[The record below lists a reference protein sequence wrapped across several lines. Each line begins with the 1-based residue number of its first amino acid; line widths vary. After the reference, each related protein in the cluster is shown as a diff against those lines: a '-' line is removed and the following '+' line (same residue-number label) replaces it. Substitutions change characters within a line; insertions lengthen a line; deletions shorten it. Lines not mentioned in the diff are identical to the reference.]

1 MFSKNIIFKIL
12 IFTFLLSNCAQIVP
26 LSGGTKDKTP
36 PKVLTDV
43 STPNLQTNFVKQ
55 PISLVFD
62 EWIVLNDAATQVVVS
77 PPLADRP
84 KVTMSGRTVKFEFSE
99 KEILRPNATY
109 TLNFGEAVKDLT
121 EGNAAKDL
129 RFVFATGDKL
139 DSLKFSA
146 KVIDAEN
153 DNPQDN
159 ILVMLYDDFSDSVVR
174 KSRPLYFAKTDKSG
188 IATLENVRAGK
199 FKIFALKDADF
210 NYKLSSEA
218 EEMGFLNSLVN
229 VGNAD
234 SMPTIRLFQAQKKLA
249 VTTKDDTRYGV
260 FRFNFN
266 RDIRQNEVSVA
277 GFENGKVILQE
288 IKKDSLLVW
297 YEATENL
304 TTKIVLELGG
314 GRFDTL
320 RMRTRMRNDFLK
332 TAKFESRRAADLEIS
347 QNPLQSFEMIFN
359 HPIQNMDEKLIKIVD
374 SAQNSV
380 DCTFRREGRRIF
392 VEKAAWRE
400 GEKFALVFPSRS
412 LTDIFGL
419 QNDSLIT
426 QKIRI
431 QPRKEL
437 GDLNLMISNFDSTK
451 NYVVQIQGGGGQ
463 MIHEA
468 TVQKKN
474 AYKARIEAL
483 APDQFKLIIV
493 EDNNANGVWDTGNYD
508 QKRQPERIFRKEI
521 DPIRPNWEI
530 EADVDFRSLEKQ

>member
-1 MFSKNIIFKIL
+1 MFYKKIIFKIL
-12 IFTFLLSNCAQIVP
+12 AISILFSNCAKIVP
-26 LSGGTKDKTP
+26 LSGGTKDKIP
-36 PKVLTDV
+36 PKVLTAV
-43 STPNLQTNFVKQ
+43 STPNLQTNFTKQ

-99 KEILRPNATY
+99 KEILRSNATY
-109 TLNFGEAVKDLT
+109 TINFGEAVKDLT
-121 EGNAAKDL
+121 EGNVAKSL

-146 KVIDAEN
+146 RVIDAEN

-159 ILVMLYDDFSDSVVR
+159 VLVMLYDDFSDSVVR
-174 KSRPLYFAKTDKSG
+174 KSRPFYFAKTDKSG

-218 EEMGFLNSLVN
+218 EEMGFLDNLVN
-229 VGNAD
+229 VGTAD

-266 RDIRQNEVSVA
+266 RDLRQNEVAVT
-277 GFENGKVILQE
+277 GFENGKVISQE

-314 GRFDTL
+314 ERFDTL
-320 RMRTRMRNDFLK
+320 RMRTRTRNEFLK
-332 TAKFESRRAADLEIS
+332 TAKLESRRAADLEIN
-347 QNPLQSFEMIFN
+347 QNPLQPFEMIFN
-359 HPIQNMDEKLIKIVD
+359 HPIQNMDEKLIKLVD
-374 SAQNSV
+374 SAENRV
-380 DCTFRREGRRIF
+380 NCTFRRDGRRIF

-400 GEKFALVFPSRS
+400 GEKFSLVFPPQS

-419 QNDSLIT
+419 QNDSLLK

-468 TVQKKN
+468 TVQKKKG
-474 AYKARIEAL
+474 YKTRIEAL
-483 APDQFKLIIV
+483 TPDQFKLIIV
-493 EDNNANGVWDTGNYD
+493 EDTNGNGVWDTGNYD

-521 DPIRPNWEI
+521 DPIRANWEV
-530 EADVDFRSLEKQ
+530 EAEVDFRSLEKQ